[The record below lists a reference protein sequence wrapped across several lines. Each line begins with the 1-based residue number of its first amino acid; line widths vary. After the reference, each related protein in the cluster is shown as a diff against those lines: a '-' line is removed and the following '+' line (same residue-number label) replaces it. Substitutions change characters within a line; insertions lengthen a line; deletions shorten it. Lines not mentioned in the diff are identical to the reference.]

1 MLLLYYIFTIILL
14 LQIKGSEMKA
24 RKFNKIKIPDSV
36 LANLV
41 DGKDY
46 IDLNSTNTKLG
57 LMLTPMKTFKYPIEL
72 FTLKVFNIYKFM
84 MYLGHKNYPAE
95 NFMVPYYK
103 GQIDKSTR
111 LQKREV
117 KNFWGVIVS
126 LLILKV
132 RKDKEL
138 LEELKKNT
146 IPFNFFEKEI
156 KESTLFGKAIQI
168 KEKKRNIHG
177 YAKACEYV
185 QDLVKYYD
193 IHNDEEIS
201 KILLEDFPDLP
212 NTIMTVVEGKI

>member
-1 MLLLYYIFTIILL
+1 
-14 LQIKGSEMKA
+14 MKA

-36 LANLV
+36 LSNLV

-57 LMLTPMKTFKYPIEL
+57 LMLTPMKTFKHPIEL
-72 FTLKVFNIYKFM
+72 FNLKIFNIYKFM

-95 NFMVPYYK
+95 NFLVPYYK
-103 GQIDKSTR
+103 GTVDRSTK

-126 LLILKV
+126 LLILKI

-138 LEELKKNT
+138 LTELKNNT
-146 IPFNFFEKEI
+146 VPFNFFEKEV

-168 KEKKRNIHG
+168 KEKKRNLHG

-185 QDLVKYYD
+185 QDLVKYHD

-201 KILLEDFPDLP
+201 KILHEDFPDLP
-212 NTIMTVVEGKI
+212 NTLIAVVEGKI